1 MKLNVE
7 ITGDLRVVLSE
18 EIADAKLAV
27 STGVRKTGETLKKAW
42 RGQVAGALGRR
53 LGNAVRS
60 EDYPN
65 HPSLRAASFV
75 YAQSAKKR
83 NSRGADQII
92 AGFDQ
97 GAVITAR
104 DGLWLAIPLP
114 GAGRGRNGRRN
125 ITPLEWEQ
133 KTGRGLRFVYRRGKT
148 ALLVDDGTVTRDRI
162 LNKRGEHVRAR
173 GFKNKTVPIFAL
185 VPQVKLPK
193 RLNLDSA
200 VTAAQAQLAG
210 NILAAWPRAT

>member
-1 MKLNVE
+1 MKLQVE
-7 ITGDLRVVLSE
+7 INGDLRRVLSE

-27 STGVRKTGETLKKAW
+27 SRGVWKTGATLKKAW

-75 YAQSAKKR
+75 YAQKAKKR

-92 AGFDQ
+92 DGFDK
-97 GAVITAR
+97 GSTITAQG
-104 DGLWLAIPLP
+104 GLWLAIPLP

-133 KTGRGLRFVYRRGKT
+133 RTGRGLRFIYRRGRT
-148 ALLVDDGTVTRDRI
+148 ALLVDDGTVVRDRT
-162 LNKRGEHVRAR
+162 LNRKGFHVNTR
-173 GFKNKTVPIFAL
+173 GFRNKVVPIFYL
-185 VPQVKLPK
+185 TPRVKLPK
-193 RLNLDSA
+193 RLTLETA
-200 VTAAQAQLAG
+200 VQAAQSQLAG
-210 NILAAWPRAT
+210 NIIAAWPRVK